1 MKHENPNRFDQHQH
15 SAEPLELLDW
25 LCLGPWHRWSSG
37 AAISLDAIDLDGG
50 HGHRALV
57 GVPQGPVNL
66 DQFTSATTRLTID
79 I

>member
-1 MKHENPNRFDQHQH
+1 MNQRSAGPLFRNR
-15 SAEPLELLDW
+15 

-66 DQFTSATTRLTID
+66 DQFTSVTTRLTID
-79 I
+79 IQL